1 MVDGVQNRP
10 QAGAAAPIGGANQ
23 ADAAAQ
29 TGELNGRQV
38 RQEQAQPRQANFLT
52 RAFNQVRNFLSRLF
66 GGARQQPAQP
76 RNAPPVGNE
85 QRPQR
90 APKPLSREQVQ
101 DSVMRLISAGS
112 HHKFSEAVGIKE
124 TGRDGYSNHQDDVIN
139 KNPIMGQVIEK
150 FDALNN
156 EQPQQF
162 RAVMANPENVI
173 EQAIAFAEE
182 IERGD

>member
-1 MVDGVQNRP
+1 
-10 QAGAAAPIGGANQ
+10 
-23 ADAAAQ
+23 
-29 TGELNGRQV
+29 
-38 RQEQAQPRQANFLT
+38 
-52 RAFNQVRNFLSRLF
+52 
-66 GGARQQPAQP
+66 
-76 RNAPPVGNE
+76 
-85 QRPQR
+85 
-90 APKPLSREQVQ
+90 
-101 DSVMRLISAGS
+101 MRLISAGS